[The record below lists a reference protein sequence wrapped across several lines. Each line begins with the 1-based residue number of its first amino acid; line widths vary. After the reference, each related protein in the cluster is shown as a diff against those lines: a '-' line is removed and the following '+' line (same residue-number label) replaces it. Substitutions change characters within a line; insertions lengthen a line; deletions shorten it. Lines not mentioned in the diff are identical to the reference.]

1 MNLIKNI
8 PGPVLIFMGAL
19 SLSFGGLLVKSF
31 EGSTLWQ
38 ILFWRSLFFSLTVL
52 AFLIISYKKKTFQ
65 AFYESGLPGFFGG
78 IILSFGFCG
87 YVFAMYNTTV
97 ANTNFIISLQILF
110 LAIFGYFFLK
120 EKISAITLTS
130 IVLAISG
137 VFLMVGNSL
146 SPGELSGNLA
156 AFTMPITFAV
166 LIMIVRK
173 FPTVDMVPAQFVAG
187 VSSCLIGF
195 LLSTKI
201 MISPNDI
208 FLGFLAGF
216 FQVGFGFIFITIGA
230 RTTPSAMVGI
240 IMLSESVLGPIWAFL
255 FVSER
260 PSIFGLIGGAIILSA
275 VLLQFYSLLKK
286 SKKSVSNWHLNV
298 VVTLFGYGRDYRI
311 S

>member
-1 MNLIKNI
+1 MNVIKNI
-8 PGPVLIFMGAL
+8 PGPILIFMGAL
-19 SLSFGGLLVKSF
+19 SLSFGGLIVKSF
-31 EGSTLWQ
+31 DGATLWQ

-52 AFLIISYKKKTFQ
+52 AFLAISYGKKTFS
-65 AFYESGLPGFFGG
+65 AFYDSGLPGFFGG

-97 ANTNFIISLQILF
+97 ANTNFIISLQIIF

-130 IVLAISG
+130 IILAVSG

-166 LIMIVRK
+166 LIMIIRK
-173 FPTVDMVPAQFVAG
+173 FPDVDMVPAQFIAG
-187 VSSCLIGF
+187 ISSCLIGF
-195 LLSTKI
+195 LLSNKL
-201 MISPNDI
+201 MISSHDI

-230 RTTPSAMVGI
+230 RSTPSAMVGI

-260 PSIFGLIGGAIILSA
+260 PSMFGLIGGAIILFA
-275 VLLQFYSLLKK
+275 VLIQFYSLLSSRKK
-286 SKKSVSNWHLNV
+286 ISN
-298 VVTLFGYGRDYRI
+298 
-311 S
+311 

>member
-120 EKISAITLTS
+120 EKISTITLTS

-187 VSSCLIGF
+187 ISSCLIGF
-195 LLSTKI
+195 LLSNKL
-201 MISPNDI
+201 MISSHDI

-230 RTTPSAMVGI
+230 RSTPSAMVGV

-260 PSIFGLIGGAIILSA
+260 PSTFGLIGGSIILFA
-275 VLLQFYSLLKK
+275 VLLQFYSLLSTKK
-286 SKKSVSNWHLNV
+286 KVSN
-298 VVTLFGYGRDYRI
+298 
-311 S
+311 

>member
-1 MNLIKNI
+1 MNKIKNL
-8 PGPVLIFMGAL
+8 PGPLLIFLGAL
-19 SLSFGGLLVKSF
+19 SLSFGGLIVKSF
-31 EGSTLWQ
+31 EGATLWQ
-38 ILFWRSLFFSLTVL
+38 ILFWRSLFFTLTVL
-52 AFLIISYKKKTFQ
+52 AFLILTYKKKTLE
-65 AFYESGLPGFFGG
+65 AFYTSGLPGVFGG

-120 EKISAITLTS
+120 EKINAVTLTS
-130 IVLAISG
+130 IILAMTGVLI
-137 VFLMVGNSL
+137 MVGNSL
-146 SPGELSGNLA
+146 TPGELSGNLA

-173 FPTVDMVPAQFVAG
+173 YPNVDMVPAQFVAG
-187 VSSCLIGF
+187 ISSCLIGY
-195 LLSTKI
+195 LLSNKI

-230 RTTPSAMVGI
+230 RSTPSAMVGI

-260 PSIFGLIGGAIILSA
+260 PSTFGLIGGAIILFA
-275 VLLQFYSLLKK
+275 VLMQFYSLLLK
-286 SKKSVSNWHLNV
+286 SKKS
-298 VVTLFGYGRDYRI
+298 I
-311 S
+311 STN

>member
-1 MNLIKNI
+1 MNVIKNI
-8 PGPVLIFMGAL
+8 PGPILIFMGAL
-19 SLSFGGLLVKSF
+19 SLSFGGLIVKSF
-31 EGSTLWQ
+31 DGATLWQ

-52 AFLIISYKKKTFQ
+52 TFLIISYGKKTFS

-120 EKISAITLTS
+120 EKFSAVTLTS
-130 IVLAISG
+130 IILAISG

-156 AFTMPITFAV
+156 AFTMPITFAI

-187 VSSCLIGF
+187 ISSCLIGF
-195 LLSTKI
+195 FLSNKL
-201 MISPNDI
+201 MISSHDI

-230 RTTPSAMVGI
+230 RSTPSAMVGI

-260 PSIFGLIGGAIILSA
+260 PSMFGLIGGAIILFA
-275 VLLQFYSLLKK
+275 VLIQFYSLLSSRKK
-286 SKKSVSNWHLNV
+286 ISN
-298 VVTLFGYGRDYRI
+298 
-311 S
+311 